1 VETLQAKVKQLTDE
15 IIVERSATEN
25 AKVCDLEICVNM
37 VIMSLFTEPIG

>member
-15 IIVERSATEN
+15 VIVERSATET
-25 AKVCDLEICVNM
+25 AKVCDLEIFANM